1 MVQVQSLGQAPK
13 LNEAQLMLLKLFSRQ
28 MPPDVLAQLRRL
40 LVDFYDDVVQSEM
53 ERLIIIKGIDQEK
66 LDALQHQH
74 PKRLPYA

>member
-1 MVQVQSLGQAPK
+1 
-13 LNEAQLMLLKLFSRQ
+13 MLLKLFSRQ